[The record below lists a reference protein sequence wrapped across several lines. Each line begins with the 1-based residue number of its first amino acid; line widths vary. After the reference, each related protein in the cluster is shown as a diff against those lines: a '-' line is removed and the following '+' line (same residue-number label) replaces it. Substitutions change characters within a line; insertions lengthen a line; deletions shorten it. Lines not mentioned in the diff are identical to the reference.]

1 MMSYKTIIKSLDNIQ
16 SWQEE
21 TYKFLHRNP
30 ELSMQETQTVAFIKE
45 ELVKLDYQVLEIG
58 GGLVGILENGEGP
71 TILFRADMDALP
83 VQEETDLDY
92 ASEVDG
98 VMHAC
103 GHDMHMT
110 ASLGA
115 AWALANNKEAW
126 SGTYLALFQ
135 PGEEIA
141 AGAKA
146 MLEDGLLEKIPKP
159 DIALAQHVLTTPE
172 AGHLGT
178 KEGPFLSTAASLK
191 ITINGR
197 GAHGSMPNLSI
208 DPIVIGSAIVS
219 KLQTIV
225 AREVDPFQFAVV
237 TVGSFQ
243 SGNQANII
251 PETATLRLNI
261 RAYDEIVKEQLI
273 SAIKRIAIAECEA
286 GNCEKEPDIE
296 VYDSF
301 PLTDNDAEITEHVT
315 NAFKDHF
322 SADKVVN
329 YKPMTASEDFSA
341 IPRAFEI
348 PYLYWGFGG
357 FTADQSIYANH
368 NPKFAP
374 AIQPTLRTGTEAALV
389 AILSYLG
396 NK

>member
-1 MMSYKTIIKSLDNIQ
+1 MPYKTVIDSLDTIKD
-16 SWQEE
+16 WQEK
-21 TYKFLHRNP
+21 TYKHLHQNP
-30 ELSMQETQTVAFIKE
+30 ELSMQEKQTVAFLKE
-45 ELVKLDYQVLEIG
+45 ELTKLNYKVQEIG
-58 GGLVGILENGEGP
+58 GGLVGILENGAEP

-83 VQEETDLDY
+83 VHEETGLEY
-92 ASEVDG
+92 ASKIDG

-126 SGTYLALFQ
+126 SGTYIALFQ

-159 DIALAQHVLTTPE
+159 DIAFAQHVLTTPE

-243 SGNQANII
+243 AGNQANII
-251 PETATLRLNI
+251 PETAILRLNI
-261 RAYDEIVKEQLI
+261 RAYDETVKEQLI
-273 SAIKRIAIAECEA
+273 SAIKRITIAECQA
-286 GNCEKEPDIE
+286 GNCETEPDIE

-315 NAFKDHF
+315 SAFKAYF
-322 SADKVVN
+322 SDDKVIN
-329 YKPMTASEDFSA
+329 YKPLTASEDFSA
-341 IPRAFEI
+341 IPRALGI

-357 FTADQSIYANH
+357 FTADQDIYANH

-374 AIQPTLRTGTEAALV
+374 AIQPTLKTGTEAALV